1 MSNSIPPCRPRRL
14 AQLQNAFVTV
24 ILPRVQYY
32 GRIAF
37 RHLDADRREEAT
49 AEMTAICWLWFM
61 RLAARG
67 KDATHFPSVLAS
79 LAARAVRAG
88 RRLCGKGHPKEA
100 MSRLTQQ
107 RHGFFVQTLP
117 HEDTCRDDNPVI
129 EALHDNTRSTVPY
142 QVAFRLDFPAW
153 FQTYPEHKRRIM
165 HDLMV
170 GERTR
175 DVSRKYGLSAGRI
188 SQLRREFKED
198 WSRFQGVTLTL
209 SDPPPAAA

>member
-107 RHGFFVQTLP
+107 RHGFVVQTLP

-129 EALHDNTRSTVPY
+129 LALHDNTQSPVPD

-153 FQTYPEHKRRIM
+153 VQTYPERKRRVM
-165 HDLMV
+165 RDLMM

-175 DVSRKYGLSAGRI
+175 DVSRKHRLSPGRI
-188 SQLRREFKED
+188 SQMRREFMDE
-198 WSRFQGVTLTL
+198 WSRFQGEAEL
-209 SDPPPAAA
+209 SDMPPAAA